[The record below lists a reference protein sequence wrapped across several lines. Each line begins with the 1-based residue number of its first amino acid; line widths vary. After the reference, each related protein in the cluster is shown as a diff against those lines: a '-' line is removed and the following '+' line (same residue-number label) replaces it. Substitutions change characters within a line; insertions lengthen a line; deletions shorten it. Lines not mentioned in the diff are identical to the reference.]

1 MYADKYERWKLL
13 LTLWLLGYIELYFG
27 DESGFTMQ
35 PYVPYAWQKKG
46 LTQRRF
52 ARRQNNRLNVFGLM
66 SLSGQLT
73 VYHSEANLD
82 GAFIKNCL
90 DDFARKIHPKPYVI
104 VLDNGPIHHAKVVKT
119 EFDTWESQGLSIF
132 YLPTYSP
139 HLNPIEILWR
149 FCKYKWL
156 NKTHYK
162 SWSTLKKA
170 ILYIFKEYGSIYT
183 ISFTNLIVKNTQVS
197 IKLNSA

>member
-1 MYADKYERWKLL
+1 M
-13 LTLWLLGYIELYFG
+13 LTLWLLGYIELYFA

-52 ARRQNNRLNVFGLM
+52 ARKQKKRLNVFGLM

-82 GAFIKNCL
+82 SVFIKNSL
-90 DDFARKIHPKPYVI
+90 DNFAQKPHDKPYVI
-104 VLDNGPIHHAKVVKT
+104 ILDNGPIHHGYLVKN
-119 EFDTWESQGLSIF
+119 EFEKWEEMGLSIF

-149 FCKYKWL
+149 FCKYRWL
-156 NKTHYK
+156 NKVHYK
-162 SWSTLKKA
+162 TWASLKKA
-170 ILYIFKEYGSIYT
+170 ILHIFKQYGSEYSIN
-183 ISFTNLIVKNTQVS
+183 FNELIIKNTKNN
-197 IKLNSA
+197 IKFNSA

>member
-1 MYADKYERWKLL
+1 M
-13 LTLWLLGYIELYFG
+13 
-27 DESGFTMQ
+27 
-35 PYVPYAWQKKG
+35 
-46 LTQRRF
+46 
-52 ARRQNNRLNVFGLM
+52 
-66 SLSGQLT
+66 
-73 VYHSEANLD
+73 
-82 GAFIKNCL
+82 
-90 DDFARKIHPKPYVI
+90 
-104 VLDNGPIHHAKVVKT
+104 VKT

>member
-1 MYADKYERWKLL
+1 M
-13 LTLWLLGYIELYFG
+13 LTLWLLGYIDLYFA

-46 LTQRRF
+46 ITQRRF
-52 ARRQNNRLNVFGLM
+52 ARKQKNRLHVFGLM
-66 SLSGQLT
+66 SLSAQLT

-90 DDFARKIHPKPYVI
+90 DDFAQKLHPKPYVI
-104 VLDNGPIHHAKVVKT
+104 VLDNGPIHHANVVKN
-119 EFDTWESQGLSIF
+119 EFDKWETVGLSIF

-170 ILYIFKEYGSIYT
+170 ILCIFKEYGSVHT
-183 ISFTNLIVKNTQVS
+183 ISFTKLIIKNTQNNIS
-197 IKLNSA
+197 LNSA